1 MSMPVIITVRA
12 RPGSSR
18 QKMTID
24 AQGIIKIFVVSKPE
38 KGKANEEIIS
48 FLAKALSCAKKEIII
63 VSGLTS
69 KTKKIVLLTMDT
81 EKELF
86 TSLKLDRQTDLP

>member
-1 MSMPVIITVRA
+1 MPVIITVRA

-24 AQGIIKIFVVSKPE
+24 AQGIIKIFVVSQPE

-69 KTKKIVLLTMDT
+69 KTKKIKLSTIDT
-81 EKELF
+81 EQELF
-86 TSLKLDRQTDLP
+86 TALKLDRQTDLH